1 MDGTAATLRSS
12 PLSLALLC
20 LASAVLLPAIALLR
34 HPLVVAGCL
43 VMVLTFL
50 AHVTSRKLQGRLDYF
65 EVILPFTVLQLLSY
79 GVGTYFLLENPKYL
93 QYQSHYAYLIP
104 AMGVAVAGYVSLAI
118 GYSVAFPRLR
128 PSPLV
133 DLRLVGLR
141 PVFFLAA
148 VGLAGQTASILLAR
162 SFTTRAQISGI
173 ISALQ
178 QLAPVF
184 LAAWFLAWHTAW
196 ASSLP
201 WRRRF
206 LAPALLV
213 PQIVY
218 AIYGTFGG
226 KSFTITLFAM
236 PAVAYWYARRRL
248 PVRSLAVVTLVGIFV
263 VFPLYNTFR
272 AQDRHLT
279 SERRLEQ
286 TWKQVQD
293 WDSGEYL
300 EHSLEQ
306 FFARMAVVTSPA
318 AVMRAVPRWV
328 DYQYG
333 QTLSSAFLSFVP
345 RILWPGKP
353 MLNTAREFGHTFGL
367 VNMIDTET
375 YIACTMSGEMYWN
388 FGLPGVVVWAFLLGC
403 LFRWIYRRYGEGGE
417 DDGIRKSLYIALLI
431 QMMAGDGQQALLVAG
446 LVKTIVLY
454 YGTIWVLKRL
464 GWLVPAGSA
473 VAASA

>member
-1 MDGTAATLRSS
+1 VT
-12 PLSLALLC
+12 
-20 LASAVLLPAIALLR
+20 LLR

-43 VMVLTFL
+43 VMVLTLL
-50 AHVTSRKLQGRLDYF
+50 AHVTFRRLRGTLDYF
-65 EVILPFTVLQLLSY
+65 EVLIPYTVLQLLSY

-93 QYQSHYAYLIP
+93 QYQSHYDYLVP
-104 AMGVAVAGYVSLAI
+104 AMGVAVLAYASVAL

-128 PSPLV
+128 PSPLIQ
-133 DLRLVGLR
+133 LRLVGLR

-148 VGLAGQTASILLAR
+148 VGLVGQTASIVLAR
-162 SFTTRAQISGI
+162 SFTARAEVSGI
-173 ISALQ
+173 VSALQ

-196 ASSLP
+196 TSTLP
-201 WRRRF
+201 WKRRF

-213 PQIVY
+213 PQIAY

-226 KSFTITLFAM
+226 KSFTITLFAL

-248 PVRSLAVVTLVGIFV
+248 PIRSLAVVTLIGIFV

-272 AQDRHLT
+272 AQDRRLT

-293 WDSGEYL
+293 WDRGEYL

-345 RILWPGKP
+345 RVLWPGKP
-353 MLNTAREFGHTFGL
+353 MLNTARQFGHIFGL
-367 VNMIDTET
+367 VNMVDTET
-375 YIACTMSGEMYWN
+375 YIACTLPGEMYWN
-388 FGLPGVVVWAFLLGC
+388 FGLPGVVVWAFLVGC
-403 LFRWIYRRYGEGGE
+403 LFRWIYRRFGEGGV
-417 DDGIRKSLYIALLI
+417 DDGVRKALYIALLI
-431 QMMAGDGQQALLVAG
+431 QMLAGDGQQALLVAG

-454 YGTIWVLKRL
+454 YGVVLVLKRM
-464 GWLVPAGSA
+464 GWLVPAADVPAA
-473 VAASA
+473 VV